1 MDTCIC
7 ITESVCCTPEI
18 NTTLLMNYAPIK
30 QNFKPPIKDI
40 HTENGMVEVSK
51 GSGRGWE
58 KQVNCSFFLSLNKLN
73 NLK

>member
-1 MDTCIC
+1 
-7 ITESVCCTPEI
+7 
-18 NTTLLMNYAPIK
+18 MNYAPIK